1 MPGKTIY
8 TDKIKW
14 EIPPYTGQN
23 PSEQSW
29 RKIALPRSVIT
40 IVFLGVYR
48 NNAFFRYTHHE
59 LFQAKKFRYPTKYKV
74 LGRKGAN
81 KL

>member
-40 IVFLGVYR
+40 IVFWGVYR